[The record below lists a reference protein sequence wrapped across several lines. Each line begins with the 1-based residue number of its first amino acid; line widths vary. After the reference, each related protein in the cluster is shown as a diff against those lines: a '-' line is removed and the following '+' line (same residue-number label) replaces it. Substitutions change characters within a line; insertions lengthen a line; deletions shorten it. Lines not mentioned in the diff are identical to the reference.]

1 MTRNP
6 PILPDT
12 ILSPPRCVRG
22 RRADLRDLQP
32 RRGPRAGEKLID
44 DARRCL
50 APDAELLPT
59 EGPGHAAE
67 VARSAVAR
75 GVRRVVAAGGD
86 GTVHEVANGL
96 LDANDPAAVLSV
108 WPLGSMN
115 DYAFTLGLGHWWGLA
130 ERPPLD
136 RMAVDV
142 GRATAGG
149 RSKWFINSAGVGFNG
164 MVTIESRKV
173 KWLRGVP
180 LYAWGLAKAMVKH
193 FAAPPLTVTVGD
205 DRSEGPV
212 LLLGLYL
219 GQREGGF
226 PIGKNASLD
235 DGLFDTFRATDVA
248 RWELVRHFPGLMT
261 GNLPRDHPKL
271 FFGKGAAVTVS
282 GGVSLCCHLDGE
294 FLCRPEDGNTQLQ
307 FDVIPRTL
315 SVECYRA
322 KLYGKS

>member
-1 MTRNP
+1 VPDEPTCVIYNP
-6 PILPDT
+6 AAG
-12 ILSPPRCVRG
+12 RG
-22 RRADLRDLQP
+22 RAK
-32 RRGPRAGEKLID
+32 KLID
-44 DARRCL
+44 DARRRL

-67 VARSAVAR
+67 VATAAVAR

-115 DYAFTLGLGHWWGLA
+115 DYAFTLGVGQWWGLA

-142 GRATAGG
+142 GRATGGG

-164 MVTIESRKV
+164 MVTIESRTV

-205 DRSEGPV
+205 HRTVGPV

-226 PIGKNASLD
+226 PIGKDARLD
-235 DGLFDTFRATDVA
+235 DGLFDTFLAADVA
-248 RWELVRHFPGLMT
+248 RWELVRHFPGLMG
-261 GNLPRDHPKL
+261 GNLPHDHPKL
-271 FFGKGAAVTVS
+271 TFGRGATVTVS
-282 GGVSLCCHLDGE
+282 GPVSLCCHLDGE
-294 FLCRPEDGNTQLQ
+294 FLCRPEDGATDLR
-307 FDVIPRTL
+307 FEVVPRRLT
-315 SVECYRA
+315 VECHRA
-322 KLYGKS
+322 GLYGRPAAA